1 MWQGSSFGTNFKI
14 TTWGESHGTALGV
27 TIDGCPAESAFAMM
41 IYKKSLTG
49 ENPVLIHTE
58 QKDRKA
64 IKLLFFPEY
73 LKEKQQVLL

>member
-1 MWQGSSFGTNFKI
+1 M
-14 TTWGESHGTALGV
+14 AVL
-27 TIDGCPAESAFAMM
+27 PESAFAMM